1 MNNGRLSRL
10 FIETGKVLFL
20 RRRAQDE
27 IANYFLFGSVLKNV
41 LDIDAQYFGIFVRKL

>member
-1 MNNGRLSRL
+1 MSRL

-27 IANYFLFGSVLKNV
+27 IANYYFLFGSVLKNV
-41 LDIDAQYFGIFVRKL
+41 LDIDAQCFGIFVRKL

>member
-1 MNNGRLSRL
+1 MSRL

-27 IANYFLFGSVLKNV
+27 IANYCFLFGSVLKNV
-41 LDIDAQYFGIFVRKL
+41 LDIDAQYFGIFCEKIVGFS